1 MFHIYISVLCL
12 ASNIN
17 ACWDLMFL
25 KTVQCLFLHVHRII
39 VSQDLTSCWEG
50 IRWHVPMKS
59 LWGLARWNASVLKM
73 IRNILF
79 SFSNLYVPR
88 TFHRYMSGLWF
99 VWNMNTGWDLMCLKT
114 EWYNSCVCMFV
125 DCKIIS
131 SQGLTSCLK
140 RISWCVPM
148 RSPLGLTLWFA
159 YVS

>member
-73 IRNILF
+73 IRNIVSSVLAIYMYPGHF
-79 SFSNLYVPR
+79 TDTCLDFDLYETWILAGISCVWKLNDTILVFACSLIAR
-88 TFHRYMSGLWF
+88 SSAHR
-99 VWNMNTGWDLMCLKT
+99 VWLHAWKESADVFPWDL
-114 EWYNSCVCMFV
+114 
-125 DCKIIS
+125 
-131 SQGLTSCLK
+131 
-140 RISWCVPM
+140 R
-148 RSPLGLTLWFA
+148 
-159 YVS
+159 